1 MWNKELEARW
11 QQLTEEVM
19 TGIKE
24 WRIQHPKATFR
35 EIEEALD
42 ERLAKAR
49 ARMLQDVALASAAAD
64 VTNAKPDERPCCS
77 KCGHRLEVRG
87 QKTRQLTTNYNQPIT
102 LKRSY
107 TVCPVCGTGLFP
119 PG

>member
-1 MWNKELEARW
+1 MWSKEVEARW

-35 EIEEALD
+35 EIEEAFD
-42 ERLAKAR
+42 ERWAKAR
-49 ARMLQDVALASAAAD
+49 ARMLQDMALASAAAN
-64 VTNAKPDERPCCS
+64 VAEAKPDERPYCPKCS
-77 KCGHRLEVRG
+77 HRLEVRG
-87 QKTRQLTTNYNQPIT
+87 QRTRELMTTYNQPIT